1 MHEVPTVRTAMS
13 AMVLAF
19 ISALVLPAPAA
30 PGRTNTL
37 PYPGSLAAIGDSWT
51 GPGVAADSWA
61 TGTSRTVASQ
71 YLRILAHNPAIRGH
85 AYNFAE
91 AHAITGPEMSD
102 LAFQAAGAI
111 AKHVDYIEIALG
123 ENDACRETP
132 IALFRREF
140 KSGLAHLTR
149 ALPKAHVFVL
159 SIENVA
165 NQWRAIDADPAGHRA
180 LTAGQALDCSLGGAA
195 TSSQLAG
202 VAEKI
207 AGYNDVLRQVCRAKQ
222 RCLYDNGAVYRMHFT
237 AGDFSPYE
245 LQELS
250 PTGERDLSAVAW
262 HAGYHFAG

>member
-1 MHEVPTVRTAMS
+1 MS
-13 AMVLAF
+13 AIVAAF
-19 ISALVLPAPAA
+19 ISGLALPAPAA
-30 PGRTNTL
+30 PGRTTGL

-51 GPGVAADSWA
+51 GPAAAGDSWA
-61 TGTSRTVASQ
+61 TGTSRTVASH

-91 AHAITGPEMSD
+91 AHAATGPEMSD

-111 AKHVDYIEIALG
+111 ARHVDYIEIALG
-123 ENDACRETP
+123 ENDACGGTP
-132 IALFRREF
+132 IAVFGREF

-149 ALPKAHVFVL
+149 ALPSAHVFVL

-165 NQWRAIDADPAGHRA
+165 NHWRAIDADPAGRRA
-180 LTAGQALDCSLGGAA
+180 LRTGQALDCSLGGAA
-195 TSSQLAG
+195 TSRQLAG
-202 VAEKI
+202 VAERI
-207 AGYNDVLRQVCRAKQ
+207 AGYNDVLRRVCRATP

-237 AGDFSPYE
+237 AGDFTPYE

-262 HAGYHFAG
+262 HSGYRFTG

>member
-1 MHEVPTVRTAMS
+1 MS
-13 AMVLAF
+13 SIVLVC
-19 ISALVLPAPAA
+19 ISALVLPASAA
-30 PGRTNTL
+30 RGRTNTF

-51 GPGVAADSWA
+51 APAAAADSWA

-71 YLRILAHNPAIRGH
+71 YLRILAHNPVIRGH

-91 AHAITGPEMSD
+91 AHAATGPEMSD
-102 LAFQAAGAI
+102 LAFQASGAI
-111 AKHVDYIEIALG
+111 ARHADYIEIALG

-132 IALFRREF
+132 IALFGREL
-140 KSGLAHLTR
+140 KSGLARLTR
-149 ALPKAHVFVL
+149 ALPKAHLFVL

-165 NQWRAIDADPAGHRA
+165 NQWRAINADPAGRRA
-180 LTAGQALDCSLGGAA
+180 LTSGQTLDCSLGAGA
-195 TSSQLAG
+195 TTSQLAG

-207 AGYNDVLRQVCRAKQ
+207 AGYNHVLRQVCRQ
-222 RCLYDNGAVYRMHFT
+222 TPRCLYDNGAVYRMHFT

-250 PTGERDLSAVAW
+250 PQGERDLSAVAW